1 MTQNACR
8 LIQIMV
14 FIRIHNK
21 ASVEI
26 FLGVST
32 SKARPF
38 DLCLFA
44 QEQTELKPRTL
55 QSGQQRIG
63 VKVFAGRNGKPNHL
77 HILVAWF
84 TIVLAFFAH
93 GPSMFL
99 SFFFLI
105 GSGAVL
111 CLLVLIYWIMFRLA
125 LSLVWG
131 DRSAKGDTFC
141 PWVQA

>member
-32 SKARPF
+32 SKPRPL

-55 QSGQQRIG
+55 QSGQRIG
-63 VKVFAGRNGKPNHL
+63 VNV
-77 HILVAWF
+77 
-84 TIVLAFFAH
+84 
-93 GPSMFL
+93 
-99 SFFFLI
+99 
-105 GSGAVL
+105 
-111 CLLVLIYWIMFRLA
+111 LLVQKENQIIYTYL
-125 LSLVWG
+125 
-131 DRSAKGDTFC
+131 
-141 PWVQA
+141 